1 MNIGHEKINVVSI
14 TPSGMCPGHFDLK
27 PQHVQLAASSDILFF
42 HGWETWINELKNSIE
57 NKNLKLISLE
67 TKGNLMVPDNYLR
80 AIEKVAN
87 VLCKMAPKSSK
98 YFQNNARIYKKQ
110 IKVRISRSKKKTE
123 FIKDIPVLCSQYQ
136 AEFLKWIGLKII
148 ATYGRSEELT
158 IKQLIKL
165 IKIGKENHVK
175 AVIDNL
181 QSGEKAGLRIAEEIG
196 CKHITLTNFPLNDSY
211 LETLEHNV
219 EKILEIIK

>member
-1 MNIGHEKINVVSI
+1 MRKNFISLVFPLIAFLTFTNYCFTREISKIKILATTSLIKTIVMNIGHEKINVVSI

-98 YFQNNARIYKKQ
+98 YFQNNAHIYNCLLYTSPSP
-110 IKVRISRSKKKTE
+110 R
-123 FIKDIPVLCSQYQ
+123 D
-136 AEFLKWIGLKII
+136 
-148 ATYGRSEELT
+148 
-158 IKQLIKL
+158 
-165 IKIGKENHVK
+165 
-175 AVIDNL
+175 
-181 QSGEKAGLRIAEEIG
+181 
-196 CKHITLTNFPLNDSY
+196 
-211 LETLEHNV
+211 
-219 EKILEIIK
+219 